1 MRWLVGDI
9 QGCARELDTLL
20 ESIRFDPSRDEL
32 WCLGDLINRGPDSL
46 AVLRLWT
53 SIGGRG
59 LLGNHDVSGLLAFSG
74 ARPKKLPT
82 LASLFAAPDASELMA
97 SLRALPILAY
107 LPGRGDGPEVWA
119 VHAGIH
125 PTWSD
130 LPAAATRINDEPH
143 DDDWLRSRDIVFATN
158 VRCCTPDGQ
167 GCDHNGRPEDCPP
180 PFLPWDALYS
190 GETLVVHGHWAR
202 RGYYRGARTLGLD
215 SGCVYGGS
223 LTAWCQDEDR
233 IVQIPSRA

>member
-59 LLGNHDVSGLLAFSG
+59 LLGNHDVS
-74 ARPKKLPT
+74 T
-82 LASLFAAPDASELMA
+82 LASLFAAPDAAELMA